1 MSADFRPRSEP
12 GLFDDLPLHSDSPRR
27 QTPAQAE
34 GSEATPAAS
43 PSPPPTPESLPLFSN
58 EDAAVEPSNA
68 VTRPAWR
75 PVVPF
80 NAYLTAALIDL
91 GAIVG
96 VMLVIWAG
104 LWWLDVDL
112 DLVGSSLVL
121 LFLLPFSFLYQ
132 VFPLAFWGRTP
143 GMARVGLVARSCDG
157 QSLSFSQAALRWL
170 SSLLTLATAGLP
182 WILTATTGRSLA
194 DRLSDSQ
201 TLPAQ

>member
-1 MSADFRPRSEP
+1 MSADFRPRGEP
-12 GLFDDLPLHSDSPRR
+12 GLFDDLPLHSDAPRR
-27 QTPAQAE
+27 QTPEQAE
-34 GSEATPAAS
+34 GPEATPAAP
-43 PSPPPTPESLPLFSN
+43 PSPQPTPKSLPLFSHD
-58 EDAAVEPSNA
+58 DAAVEPLDA

-80 NAYLTAALIDL
+80 NAYLAAALIDL
-91 GAIVG
+91 GAVVG
-96 VMLVIWAG
+96 VILVIWAG

-132 VFPLAFWGRTP
+132 TFPLAFWGCTP
-143 GMARVGLVARSCDG
+143 GMARVGLIARSRDG

-170 SSLLTLATAGLP
+170 ASLLTLATAGLP